1 MAFTEAQKLK
11 ICRIFAPDLQIDV
24 LDDRLEYYAQYI
36 TAEVESQVGALI
48 LEYYP
53 ASGSNPSRNVTNIKA
68 MEANFGA
75 EINSGTLRSI
85 IKKEIAT
92 LLYLTDYLQS
102 GGSRVVRIP

>member
-11 ICRIFAPDLQIDV
+11 ICRIFAPELSSDV
-24 LDDRLEYYAQYI
+24 LDDRLEYYATYI

-92 LLYLTDYLQS
+92 LLYLTDYLNQ

>member
-1 MAFTEAQKLK
+1 LALTEAQKLK
-11 ICRIFAPDLQIDV
+11 ICRICQITSDV
-24 LDDRLEYYAQYI
+24 LDNVLDLYSERI
-36 TAEVESQVGALI
+36 TAEVESQAGALI

-92 LLYLTDYLQS
+92 LLYLTDYLNQ

>member
-1 MAFTEAQKLK
+1 MAFTEAQELK
-11 ICRIFAPDLQIDV
+11 ICRIIGIDSITLNSY
-24 LDDRLEYYAQYI
+24 LDTYAEHI
-36 TAEVESQVGALI
+36 TAEVETQVGALI

-75 EINSGTLRSI
+75 EINSGSLRSI

-92 LLYLTDYLQS
+92 LLYLTDYLNQ